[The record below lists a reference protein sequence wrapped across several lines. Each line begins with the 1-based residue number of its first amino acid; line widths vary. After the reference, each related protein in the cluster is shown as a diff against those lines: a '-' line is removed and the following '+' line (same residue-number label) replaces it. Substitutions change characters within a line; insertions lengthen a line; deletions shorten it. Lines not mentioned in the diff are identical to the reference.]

1 MAKDK
6 FHYNVKEALI
16 KDGWSITA
24 DPLAIPIEITT
35 IEIDL
40 AAEMA
45 IGAEKD
51 GYKIAVE
58 IKSFLSKSPISEFHM
73 AMGQYGDYREALEES
88 EPDRLLYLAV
98 PVEIFETFFQA
109 RFIKKR
115 IEQERVKL
123 LIYEPDAKTI
133 VEWIN

>member
-24 DPLAIPIEITT
+24 DPLAIPIGITT

-88 EPDRLLYLAV
+88 EPDRLELLYLSG
-98 PVEIFETFFQA
+98 Q
-109 RFIKKR
+109 
-115 IEQERVKL
+115 RVKGGNPKKL
-123 LIYEPDAKTI
+123 NLSR
-133 VEWIN
+133 